1 MNRPSEAAITI
12 TEAAYD
18 LQVTETD
25 WFPRV
30 IDATVPLID
39 HGLGVAGLIGLAVG
53 ITLTYLGVRSTPT
66 RPTTG
71 AEAQEEVPQDAPVA

>member
-30 IDATVPLID
+30 IDATVPLISIMASAWQAWSERSR
-39 HGLGVAGLIGLAVG
+39 GIAGPA
-53 ITLTYLGVRSTPT
+53 RSQRCT
-66 RPTTG
+66 
-71 AEAQEEVPQDAPVA
+71 